1 MKKIK
6 TSPVMLKMTS
16 FSLGLTFVRNHV
28 TNVFVLDIAKSFD
41 LNKVELGAMLSSR
54 FIAQIFISLI
64 MGRVADV
71 IGKKKVLILAFL
83 LEILGTFVM
92 SVSPVIGL
100 YVAGVIIQGCGNA
113 CVSVSLTPALA
124 DAYPDK
130 ATRLLSLQQAFGSTI
145 GIISPLIISAVT
157 RATGGTWRQA
167 LWFVDCLILIPLIF
181 TFFAE
186 FKDVRVKREGTEE
199 KRSTVRDVIKVLGNG
214 ALIFAAISI
223 TFYCAMDNTYVSYA
237 TMFFKNV
244 FGAENF
250 GAMALS
256 IHSACYAVSR
266 FLTGFVKPEQE
277 KKVSVT
283 CLVVNFIAFV
293 TITLIGSAPA
303 ALVLCAVIS
312 LSAGPVYTLLL
323 GYAAKS
329 DPENS
334 ATATSIMIVGNGLGG
349 AGGAFLA
356 GVVADVF
363 DIKWTFIMLGICSV
377 ISVTTYII
385 SKRIDKKRKE
395 AAAMAAQI

>member
-256 IHSACYAVSR
+256 IHSACYAISR

-283 CLVVNFIAFV
+283 CL
-293 TITLIGSAPA
+293 L
-303 ALVLCAVIS
+303 
-312 LSAGPVYTLLL
+312 
-323 GYAAKS
+323 
-329 DPENS
+329 
-334 ATATSIMIVGNGLGG
+334 
-349 AGGAFLA
+349 
-356 GVVADVF
+356 
-363 DIKWTFIMLGICSV
+363 
-377 ISVTTYII
+377 
-385 SKRIDKKRKE
+385 
-395 AAAMAAQI
+395 

>member
-41 LNKVELGAMLSSR
+41 LNNVELGAMLSSR

-71 IGKKKVLILAFL
+71 IGKEKVLILAFL

-181 TFFAE
+181 TF
-186 FKDVRVKREGTEE
+186 
-199 KRSTVRDVIKVLGNG
+199 SLN
-214 ALIFAAISI
+214 
-223 TFYCAMDNTYVSYA
+223 
-237 TMFFKNV
+237 
-244 FGAENF
+244 
-250 GAMALS
+250 
-256 IHSACYAVSR
+256 SR
-266 FLTGFVKPEQE
+266 T
-277 KKVSVT
+277 
-283 CLVVNFIAFV
+283 
-293 TITLIGSAPA
+293 
-303 ALVLCAVIS
+303 
-312 LSAGPVYTLLL
+312 
-323 GYAAKS
+323 
-329 DPENS
+329 
-334 ATATSIMIVGNGLGG
+334 
-349 AGGAFLA
+349 
-356 GVVADVF
+356 
-363 DIKWTFIMLGICSV
+363 
-377 ISVTTYII
+377 
-385 SKRIDKKRKE
+385 
-395 AAAMAAQI
+395 